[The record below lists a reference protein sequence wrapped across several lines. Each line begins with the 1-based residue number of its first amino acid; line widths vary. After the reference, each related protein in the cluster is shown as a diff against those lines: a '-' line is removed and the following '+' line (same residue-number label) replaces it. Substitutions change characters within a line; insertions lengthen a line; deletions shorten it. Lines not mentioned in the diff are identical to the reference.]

1 MLIVKVFPA
10 PDYKTFLTTLLQS
23 LLKKLI
29 SKGTLVYKVL
39 QPNNFCF
46 NETIALKLAKEAGTY
61 FNESIEK

>member
-10 PDYKTFLTTLLQS
+10 PDNKTFLTTLLQS

-29 SKGTLVYKVL
+29 SKGTLVYNVL

-46 NETIALKLAKEAGTY
+46 NETIALKLDKEDATY